1 MNNIY
6 ERLGLHYDTV
16 CEEYGEENVMG
27 VFLYG
32 SQNYGINTPT
42 SDVDTKAI
50 LIPNINKICAQE
62 KWESKELLVDEEHCE
77 VKDIREMRNMWF
89 KQNMNFLEI
98 LFTKYYIV
106 NDKYKEDWK
115 NIKQYA
121 EEISKIDLKKMYK
134 SVMGQITGTLRSGIS
149 TKKIANALRLLRAI
163 DVVGQG
169 GKYEDAVF
177 QYEICRSE
185 YKEIRSSSEIKEEH
199 IDSLENAMKLVK
211 GQEDKFNS
219 YDVDTYTISLIN
231 SLIEYIIEKR
241 IIEDSKNM

>member
-50 LIPNINKICAQE
+50 LIPSINKICAQE

-163 DVVGQG
+163 DIIGQG
-169 GKYEDAVF
+169 GKYEEAVF
-177 QYEICRSE
+177 QYEIYRSE

-199 IDSLENAMKLVK
+199 IDSLENTMKLVK
-211 GQEDKFNS
+211 GQEDKFLS
-219 YDVDTYTISLIN
+219 YGVDTYTISLIN

>member
-50 LIPNINKICAQE
+50 LIPSINKICAQE

-134 SVMGQITGTLRSGIS
+134 SVMGQITGTLRSEIS

-163 DVVGQG
+163 DIVGQG
-169 GKYEDAVF
+169 GKYEETVF
-177 QYEICRSE
+177 QYEIYRSE

-199 IDSLENAMKLVK
+199 IDSLENTMKLVK
-211 GQEDKFNS
+211 GQEDKFLS
-219 YDVDTYTISLIN
+219 YGVDTYTISLIN

>member
-32 SQNYGINTPT
+32 SQNYGINIPT

-163 DVVGQG
+163 DIVGQG
-169 GKYEDAVF
+169 GKYEEAVF

-199 IDSLENAMKLVK
+199 IDSLENTMKLVK
-211 GQEDKFNS
+211 GQENKFLS
-219 YDVDTYTISLIN
+219 YGVDTYTISLIN
-231 SLIEYIIEKR
+231 SLIEYVLFR
-241 IIEDSKNM
+241 